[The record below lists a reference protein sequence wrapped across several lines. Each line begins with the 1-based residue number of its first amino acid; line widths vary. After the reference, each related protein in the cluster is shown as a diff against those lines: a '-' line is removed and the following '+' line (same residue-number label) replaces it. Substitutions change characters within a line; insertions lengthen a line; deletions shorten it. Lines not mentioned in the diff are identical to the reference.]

1 MVNYR
6 TSFYR
11 VEQIK
16 KDISLRTRKLLER
29 TVLIMEKIK
38 LNVEHCIANCKPG
51 ALSVSSEVN
60 AKGYLV
66 PQVDSEKCV
75 QCGCCYTMC
84 PDLVF
89 EIL

>member
-29 TVLIMEKIK
+29 TVLIMEKI
-38 LNVEHCIANCKPG
+38 IAQVAIF
-51 ALSVSSEVN
+51 ALPTAS
-60 AKGYLV
+60 LV
-66 PQVDSEKCV
+66 
-75 QCGCCYTMC
+75 
-84 PDLVF
+84 L
-89 EIL
+89 